1 MDRKTVYVVD
11 DDGDMRFSLALMLEG
26 EGFLTEKFASGEAA
40 IAALQALAENE
51 LASVCLLL
59 DVYMPGMSGLEV
71 HSIINRE
78 RIPVPIIYMSAHATV
93 AMAVEAMSKGAVTLL
108 EKPFGRE
115 LLKRAVAQAFAPAP
129 DFPPHRARR
138 QHEETADEYTFTSL
152 LNTLTP
158 RETEVMRCIVDGN
171 ANKQIAYDFGI
182 SVRTVEVHRAR
193 LMKKLGARSVS
204 DLVRMVLT
212 SGKP

>member
-1 MDRKTVYVVD
+1 MDRKTVYIVD
-11 DDGDMRFSLALMLEG
+11 DDDDIRYSLAWMLEG
-26 EGFLTEKFASGEAA
+26 EGFLTRQFESGDAV
-40 IAALQALAENE
+40 ITALRALAEDE
-51 LASVCLLL
+51 LAGVCLLL
-59 DVYMPGMSGLEV
+59 DVHMPGMSGLEV

-78 RIPVPIIYMSAHATV
+78 RIPVPVVYMSAHATV
-93 AMAVEAMSKGAVTLL
+93 AMAVEAMGKGAVTLL
-108 EKPFGRE
+108 EKPFARE
-115 LLKRAVAQAFAPAP
+115 LLYKAVAQAFAPAP
-129 DFPPHRARR
+129 DFPPYRTRR
-138 QHEETADEYTFTSL
+138 QDEATTDEYTFASL
-152 LNTLTP
+152 LGTLTP
-158 RETEVMRCIVDGN
+158 RETEVMRSIVDGN